1 MLEHIMILTFWQQI
15 MNLYYSLRILYNLYH
30 SYCTIIE
37 DFNIQQ
43 NRGMLVNYTNENM
56 LNKVKLI
63 SISTST
69 LSSMRTKF
77 GHIWVLSGWAY
88 IKNWVDTQR
97 DCIAFRPSRMRD
109 HRLACET
116 IASRRVPSLSR
127 DGLSRIRAIY
137 ISCQKLETYIARI
150 FITVHMFHD

>member
-1 MLEHIMILTFWQQI
+1 
-15 MNLYYSLRILYNLYH
+15 
-30 SYCTIIE
+30 
-37 DFNIQQ
+37 
-43 NRGMLVNYTNENM
+43 MLVNYTYENM

-116 IASRRVPSLSR
+116 IASRRVPSSSR

-137 ISCQKLETYIARI
+137 ISGQDFETYIARMRDGFSLQCILILDLTVSMINRNISTKI
-150 FITVHMFHD
+150 FRVRYVSKSTLNILIYLL

>member
-1 MLEHIMILTFWQQI
+1 
-15 MNLYYSLRILYNLYH
+15 
-30 SYCTIIE
+30 
-37 DFNIQQ
+37 
-43 NRGMLVNYTNENM
+43 MLVNYTYENM

-116 IASRRVPSLSR
+116 IASRRVPSSSR

-137 ISCQKLETYIARI
+137 ISGQDFETYIARMRDGFSLQCI
-150 FITVHMFHD
+150 ILEVEFTDFFTSVEFYLFSVLTLDFRYQYFEFKCI

>member
-1 MLEHIMILTFWQQI
+1 
-15 MNLYYSLRILYNLYH
+15 
-30 SYCTIIE
+30 
-37 DFNIQQ
+37 
-43 NRGMLVNYTNENM
+43 MLVNYTYENM

-77 GHIWVLSGWAY
+77 GHIWILSGWAY

-109 HRLACET
+109 HRLVYET
-116 IASRRVPSLSR
+116 IASRRVPSSSR

-137 ISCQKLETYIARI
+137 ISCQDLETYIARMRDGFSLQCGQEADFLSFARI
-150 FITVHMFHD
+150 FRTFMGNKQSMYMLWFVLFHSPY

>member
-1 MLEHIMILTFWQQI
+1 
-15 MNLYYSLRILYNLYH
+15 
-30 SYCTIIE
+30 
-37 DFNIQQ
+37 
-43 NRGMLVNYTNENM
+43 MLVNYTYENM

-116 IASRRVPSLSR
+116 IASRRVPSSSR

-137 ISCQKLETYIARI
+137 ISGQNFETYIARMRDGFSLQCI
-150 FITVHMFHD
+150 WMCIYAGVSLKRHYLIEIRYLLLVFACNRQKKR

>member
-1 MLEHIMILTFWQQI
+1 
-15 MNLYYSLRILYNLYH
+15 
-30 SYCTIIE
+30 
-37 DFNIQQ
+37 
-43 NRGMLVNYTNENM
+43 MLVNYTYENM

-116 IASRRVPSLSR
+116 IASRRVPSSSR

-137 ISCQKLETYIARI
+137 ISGQNFETYIARMRDGFSLQCTTKYFAKI
-150 FITVHMFHD
+150 SMVNDYVNDVSRQQMVISYTDAIKKE